1 LRLCAVA
8 LFFSLLEKYHIF
20 EPDSSTSLKFI
31 FLMPMTTDSRPV
43 QTNGQAAENGCPC
56 PSNADDCF
64 HRALDLHRQGE
75 ADSAMSLYR
84 QAISLCPEHVDACFY
99 LALLHRSMGE
109 LEKAAICFGQAHA
122 LLPGEATIAYELGIT
137 CYSLGQHRMAIE
149 HFDKV
154 LALDDTH
161 WQAAYNLGTA
171 HLAQGNANEA
181 ITAYHRAAQ
190 LNPHDAD
197 IHFNLGLACKRAGR
211 LEEAMQSYLC
221 AMEIAPDDAEV
232 HYNLALVYKE
242 LDCRDDAIVSLE
254 IAVALRPEYGAA
266 HGNLGVL
273 YLDQDRV
280 AEAIACYQRL
290 VELDH
295 NVASARH
302 ILAALT
308 GETTAVAP
316 SSYIADLFDSFSGHF
331 EERLLVDLEYRTPWE
346 LKSLLLADPDG
357 PPHFARLLDL
367 GCGTGL
373 VGQVFQEISD
383 CRIGV
388 DLSPKMVEAAA
399 AKKVYD
405 ALTVAEIVTFLEQ
418 NQEPFDLIVAAD
430 VLIYVGE
437 LDRIFATLVKG
448 LAKNGKFL
456 FSTEQMAGQ
465 GYLLRQSG
473 RYAHSFPYIAEVA
486 ARYGFRILATQ
497 SANIRKEKGKWIA
510 GDLYL
515 LGV

>member
-1 LRLCAVA
+1 
-8 LFFSLLEKYHIF
+8 
-20 EPDSSTSLKFI
+20 
-31 FLMPMTTDSRPV
+31 MTTDSRPV
-43 QTNGQAAENGCPC
+43 QTDEPTAEHGRPC
-56 PSNADDCF
+56 PSNADDFF
-64 HRALDLHRQGE
+64 HRALDLHRQGDT
-75 ADSAMSLYR
+75 DSAMSLYR
-84 QAISLCPEHVDACFY
+84 QTISLCPEHVDACFY
-99 LALLHRSMGE
+99 LALLHRAMEE
-109 LEKAAICFGQAHA
+109 LEEAALWFGQAHA
-122 LLPGEATIAYELGIT
+122 LLPQEATIAYELGIT
-137 CYSLGQHRMAIE
+137 RYSQGQHRMAIE
-149 HFDKV
+149 YFQKV

-161 WQAAYNLGTA
+161 WQAAYNLGTT
-171 HLAQGNANEA
+171 HLAQGNIGEA
-181 ITAYHRAAQ
+181 IQAYHRAAQ
-190 LNPHDAD
+190 LNPQDAD

-242 LDCRDDAIVSLE
+242 LGCKDDAIASLE

-273 YLDQDRV
+273 YLDQDK
-280 AEAIACYQRL
+280 ADEAIACYRRL
-290 VELDH
+290 IELDH
-295 NVASARH
+295 NAASARH

-316 SSYIADLFDSFSGHF
+316 SSYIADLFDSFSAHF

-357 PPHFARLLDL
+357 PKHFTRLLDL

-373 VGQVFQEISD
+373 VGQIFQEISSY
-383 CRIGV
+383 RVGV
-388 DLSPKMVEAAA
+388 DLSAKMVEAAA

-405 ALTVAEIVTFLEQ
+405 ELVVAEIVTFLEQ

-448 LAKNGKFL
+448 LAKNGRIL
-456 FSTEQMAGQ
+456 FSTEHMAGQ
-465 GYLLRQSG
+465 GYQLCQSG
-473 RYAHSFPYIAEVA
+473 RYAHSCSYIVA
-486 ARYGFRILATQ
+486 MAAQHGFRIISTQ
-497 SANIRKEKGKWIA
+497 SANIRKEKGKWLA

-515 LGV
+515 LGA

>member
-1 LRLCAVA
+1 ML
-8 LFFSLLEKYHIF
+8 
-20 EPDSSTSLKFI
+20 
-31 FLMPMTTDSRPV
+31 MTTDSRPV
-43 QTNGQAAENGCPC
+43 QTDGQAPENGRPC
-56 PSNADDCF
+56 PSNADDFF

-75 ADSAMSLYR
+75 ADPAISLYR
-84 QAISLCPEHVDACFY
+84 QTIALCPEHVDACFY

-109 LEKAAICFGQAHA
+109 LEEAAHWFGCAHA
-122 LLPGEATIAYELGIT
+122 LLPGEAAIVYELGVT
-137 CYSLGQHRMAIE
+137 RYSQEQHQMAIE
-149 HFDKV
+149 HFQKV

-171 HLAQGNANEA
+171 HLAQGNTTEA
-181 ITAYHRAAQ
+181 IQAYYQAAQ
-190 LNPHDAD
+190 LNPQDAD

-211 LEEAMQSYLC
+211 LDEATQSYLC

-242 LDCRDDAIVSLE
+242 LGCKDEAIDSLE

-273 YLDQDRV
+273 YLDRDKV
-280 AEAIACYQRL
+280 PEAIACYRRL
-290 VELDH
+290 IELDH
-295 NVASARH
+295 NAASARH

-346 LKSLLLADPDG
+346 LKSLLLACPDG
-357 PPHFARLLDL
+357 PKHFARLLDL

-373 VGQVFQEISD
+373 VGQIFQEISG

-388 DLSPKMVEAAA
+388 DLSPKMVAAA
-399 AKKVYD
+399 ATKKVYD
-405 ALTVAEIVTFLEQ
+405 QLAVGEIVTFLEQ

-437 LDRIFATLVKG
+437 LDRIFATLAKG
-448 LAKNGKFL
+448 LAKNGRIL
-456 FSTEQMAGQ
+456 FSTEQMEGQ
-465 GYLLRQSG
+465 GYQLRQSG
-473 RYAHSFPYIAEVA
+473 RYAHSFSYIESVA
-486 ARYGFRILATQ
+486 ARHGFRILATQ

-515 LGV
+515 LGACKNHPATRQEIRP

>member
-1 LRLCAVA
+1 M
-8 LFFSLLEKYHIF
+8 
-20 EPDSSTSLKFI
+20 D
-31 FLMPMTTDSRPV
+31 TDSRPV
-43 QTNGQAAENGCPC
+43 QTNGQAAGNGRPC
-56 PSNADDCF
+56 PGNADEFF

-75 ADSAMSLYR
+75 ADSAAALYQ

-99 LALLHRSMGE
+99 LALLHRAMGAPE
-109 LEKAAICFGQAHA
+109 EAALWFGRAHA
-122 LLPGEATIAYELGIT
+122 LLPKEAAIAYELGTT
-137 CYSLGQHRMAIE
+137 CYSLGQHQMAIE
-149 HFDKV
+149 HFQKV
-154 LALDDTH
+154 LSLGDTH

-171 HLAQGNANEA
+171 HLARGNTSEA
-181 ITAYHRAAQ
+181 IKAYHRAAQ
-190 LNPHDAD
+190 QNPQDAD

-242 LDCRDDAIVSLE
+242 LGCRD
-254 IAVALRPEYGAA
+254 
-266 HGNLGVL
+266 
-273 YLDQDRV
+273 
-280 AEAIACYQRL
+280 EAIACYRRL
-290 VELDH
+290 IELDH
-295 NVASARH
+295 NAASARH

-316 SSYIADLFDSFSGHF
+316 SSYIAELFDSFSAHF

-346 LKSLLLADPDG
+346 LKSLLLAAPDG
-357 PPHFARLLDL
+357 PARFERLLDL

-373 VGQVFQEISD
+373 VGQVFQEISV
-383 CRIGV
+383 CRVGV

-405 ALTVAEIVTFLEQ
+405 ELVVAEIVTFLEQ

-437 LDRIFATLVKG
+437 LDRIFATLARG
-448 LAKNGKFL
+448 LARNGRIL

-465 GYLLRQSG
+465 GYQLRQSG
-473 RYAHSFPYIAEVA
+473 RYAHSFSYILAMA
-486 ARYGFRILATQ
+486 ARHGFRVLSTQ
-497 SANIRKEKGKWIA
+497 SANIRKEKGRWIA

>member
-1 LRLCAVA
+1 
-8 LFFSLLEKYHIF
+8 
-20 EPDSSTSLKFI
+20 
-31 FLMPMTTDSRPV
+31 MNTDSRPV
-43 QTNGQAAENGCPC
+43 QTNEQAAENGRPC
-56 PSNADDCF
+56 PSNADEFF

-75 ADSAMSLYR
+75 AESAISLYL

-99 LALLHRSMGE
+99 LALLHRAMGDLAE
-109 LEKAAICFGQAHA
+109 AALWFGRAHA
-122 LLPGEATIAYELGIT
+122 LLPGEAAIAYELGIT
-137 CYSLGQHRMAIE
+137 RYSLGQQQMAIE
-149 HFDKV
+149 HFHKV

-171 HLAQGNANEA
+171 HLALGNISEA
-181 ITAYHRAAQ
+181 IKAYHRAAQ
-190 LNPHDAD
+190 QHPQDAD

-242 LDCRDDAIVSLE
+242 LGCRDEAITSLE

-280 AEAIACYQRL
+280 DEAIVCYRKL
-290 VELDH
+290 MELDH
-295 NVASARH
+295 NAASARH

-316 SSYIADLFDSFSGHF
+316 SSYIAELFDSFSAHF

-346 LKSLLLADPDG
+346 LKSLLLSAPDT
-357 PPHFARLLDL
+357 PSHFARLLDL

-373 VGQVFQEISD
+373 VGQIFQEISG
-383 CRIGV
+383 CRVGV

-399 AKKVYD
+399 TKKVYD
-405 ALTVAEIVTFLEQ
+405 ELEVGEIVTFLEQ
-418 NQEPFDLIVAAD
+418 NHEPFDLIVAAD

-437 LDRIFATLVKG
+437 LDRIFATLSKG
-448 LAKNGKFL
+448 LARKGRIL
-456 FSTEQMAGQ
+456 FSTEQMDGQ

-473 RYAHSFPYIAEVA
+473 RFAHSFSYIESVA
-486 ARYGFRILATQ
+486 ARHGLRILRTQ
-497 SANIRKEKGKWIA
+497 SANIRKEKGEWIA

-515 LGV
+515 LGA

>member
-1 LRLCAVA
+1 
-8 LFFSLLEKYHIF
+8 
-20 EPDSSTSLKFI
+20 
-31 FLMPMTTDSRPV
+31 MNTDSRPV
-43 QTNGQAAENGCPC
+43 QTNEQAAADGRPC
-56 PSNADDCF
+56 PSNADDFF

-75 ADSAMSLYR
+75 AGSAVSLYL

-99 LALLHRSMGE
+99 LALLHRAMG
-109 LEKAAICFGQAHA
+109 AAAEAALWFERAHA
-122 LLPGEATIAYELGIT
+122 LLPGEAAIAYELGT
-137 CYSLGQHRMAIE
+137 TRYSLGQHRMAIE
-149 HFDKV
+149 HFHKV

-171 HLAQGNANEA
+171 HLAQGNTDEA
-181 ITAYHRAAQ
+181 IKAYHRAAQ
-190 LNPHDAD
+190 LNPQDAD
-197 IHFNLGLACKRAGR
+197 VHFNLGLACKKAGR

-242 LDCRDDAIVSLE
+242 LGCKDEAITSLE
-254 IAVALRPEYGAA
+254 IAVALRPGYGAA

-273 YLDQDRV
+273 YLDQDR
-280 AEAIACYQRL
+280 AEDAIACYRRL
-290 VELDH
+290 IELDH
-295 NVASARH
+295 NTASARH

-316 SSYIADLFDSFSGHF
+316 SSYIAELFDSFSGHF

-346 LKSLLLADPDG
+346 LKSLLLADPAG
-357 PPHFARLLDL
+357 PSRFRRLLDL

-373 VGQVFQEISD
+373 VGQVFQELSD
-383 CRIGV
+383 YKVGV

-405 ALTVAEIVTFLEQ
+405 ELVVAEIVTFLEQ
-418 NQEPFDLIVAAD
+418 HHGPFDLIVAAD

-437 LDRIFATLVKG
+437 LDRIFATLARG
-448 LAKNGKFL
+448 LAGNGRIL

-465 GYLLRQSG
+465 GYRLRPSG
-473 RYAHSFPYIAEVA
+473 RYAHAFSYIEAMA
-486 ARYGFRILATQ
+486 ARHGLRILATQ
-497 SANIRKEKGKWIA
+497 SADIRKEKGQWIA

-515 LGV
+515 LGADNDAAPFPEVASVI

>member
-1 LRLCAVA
+1 
-8 LFFSLLEKYHIF
+8 
-20 EPDSSTSLKFI
+20 
-31 FLMPMTTDSRPV
+31 MPMDTDSRPV
-43 QTNGQAAENGCPC
+43 QTNGQAAGNGRPC
-56 PSNADDCF
+56 PDNADEFF

-75 ADSAMSLYR
+75 ADSAAALYQ

-99 LALLHRSMGE
+99 LALLHRAMGAPE
-109 LEKAAICFGQAHA
+109 EAALWFGRAHA
-122 LLPGEATIAYELGIT
+122 LLPKEAAIAYELGTT
-137 CYSLGQHRMAIE
+137 CYSLGQHQMAIE
-149 HFDKV
+149 HFQKV
-154 LALDDTH
+154 LSLGDTH

-171 HLAQGNANEA
+171 HLARGNTSEA
-181 ITAYHRAAQ
+181 IKAYHRAAQ
-190 LNPHDAD
+190 QNPQDAD

-242 LDCRDDAIVSLE
+242 LGCRDEAVTSLE
-254 IAVALRPEYGAA
+254 IAVALCPEYGAA

-273 YLDQDRV
+273 YLDQDKV
-280 AEAIACYQRL
+280 DEAIACYRRL
-290 VELDH
+290 IELDH
-295 NVASARH
+295 NAASARH

-316 SSYIADLFDSFSGHF
+316 SSYIAELFDSFSAHF

-346 LKSLLLADPDG
+346 LKSLLLAAPDG
-357 PPHFARLLDL
+357 PARFERLLDL

-373 VGQVFQEISD
+373 VGQVFQEISV
-383 CRIGV
+383 CRVGV

-405 ALTVAEIVTFLEQ
+405 ELVVAEIVTFLEQ

-437 LDRIFATLVKG
+437 LDRIFATLARG
-448 LAKNGKFL
+448 LARNGRIL

-465 GYLLRQSG
+465 GYQLRQSG
-473 RYAHSFPYIAEVA
+473 RYAHAFSYILAMA
-486 ARYGFRILATQ
+486 ARHGFRVLSTQ
-497 SANIRKEKGKWIA
+497 SANIRKEKGRWIA

>member
-1 LRLCAVA
+1 
-8 LFFSLLEKYHIF
+8 
-20 EPDSSTSLKFI
+20 
-31 FLMPMTTDSRPV
+31 MTTDSRPV
-43 QTNGQAAENGCPC
+43 QTDGQAAENGQPC
-56 PSNADDCF
+56 PSNADEFF
-64 HRALDLHRQGE
+64 HRALDLHQQEE
-75 ADSAMSLYR
+75 ADSAGSLYR

-99 LALLHRSMGE
+99 LALLLRDTGE
-109 LEKAAICFGQAHA
+109 QEEAANWLCRAHE
-122 LLPGEATIAYELGIT
+122 LLPDEPAIAYELGIT
-137 CYSLGQHRMAIE
+137 RYSMGQHRMAID
-149 HFDKV
+149 HFQKV
-154 LALDDTH
+154 LSLDDCH

-171 HLAQGNANEA
+171 HLAQGNTSEA
-181 ITAYHRAAQ
+181 IKAYHQAAQ
-190 LNPHDAD
+190 KNPQDAD

-221 AMEIAPDDAEV
+221 AMEIAPDDPEV
-232 HYNLALVYKE
+232 HYNLALIYKE
-242 LDCRDDAIVSLE
+242 MGCTDDAVTSLE

-273 YLDQDRV
+273 YLDQDKV
-280 AEAIACYQRL
+280 DNAIACYRQL

-295 NVASARH
+295 NAASARH

-316 SSYIADLFDSFSGHF
+316 SSYIAELFDSFSGHF

-346 LKSLLLADPDG
+346 LKSLLLADTDG
-357 PPHFARLLDL
+357 PSYFERLLDL

-373 VGQVFQEISD
+373 VGQIFQDMSD
-383 CRIGV
+383 YRVGV
-388 DLSPKMVEAAA
+388 DLSPKMVASAA

-405 ALTVAEIVTFLEQ
+405 RLEVAEIVTFLEQ

-430 VLIYVGE
+430 VLIYVGD
-437 LDRIFATLVKG
+437 LDRIFASLVSG
-448 LAKNGKFL
+448 LARNGRVI
-456 FSTEQMAGQ
+456 FSTEHISGQ
-465 GYLLRQSG
+465 GYHLCQSG
-473 RYAHSFPYIAEVA
+473 RYAHTFSYIEAVA
-486 ARYGFRILATQ
+486 ARHGFRIFSTQ